1 MNTIIHGYIASLP
14 DDEKVSIDELEQCM
28 VDTMQGC
35 SIASLPEDKVA
46 VGIFPLPGVI
56 DTLLMLAKMKDKV
69 ACRLVTGNVEGI
81 ARRKMRALGIL

>member
-1 MNTIIHGYIASLP
+1 MVNTIIHGYIASLP
-14 DDEKVSIDELEQCM
+14 DDEKVSIDELECM
-28 VDTMQGC
+28 VDTMHG

-81 ARRKMRALGIL
+81 ARRKMRPLGIL